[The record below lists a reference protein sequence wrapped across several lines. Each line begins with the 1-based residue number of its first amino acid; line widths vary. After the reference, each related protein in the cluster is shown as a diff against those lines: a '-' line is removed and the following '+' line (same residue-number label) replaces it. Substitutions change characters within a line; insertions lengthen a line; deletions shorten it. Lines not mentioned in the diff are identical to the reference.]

1 MDEENE
7 VKKPFEVAG
16 RSLIDLVFSWSLRN
30 VLDRDL
36 YKHQVTKIPK
46 TFSTVASYMKSFIPS
61 LIEETHSDLL
71 SSMMALSQA
80 PICEIL
86 TVETSKHHKALKDLF
101 YEITVRKTR
110 QTESNAGKYEPKVG
124 DIFALTNIRPKCID
138 DLNRP
143 GNFYLVAYVLRSKDD
158 SSGKLPILSSKPIS
172 GEGYCWGPEIKLPQI
187 NNELTHV
194 NFGPNRFKQ
203 IESKRETLFAV
214 YLMNT
219 ITNVRVWNALNSDEA
234 NTNIIKNVLKVQP
247 NSSDDENS
255 CTICFSK
262 QIYSPALSRKWSKM
276 CSDLNDSQKAAV
288 LNCISLSKCHHH
300 NAIKLIWGPPGTG
313 KTKTVGMSLFTLF
326 KLKCRTLTCAPTNT
340 AVLEVTARLLR
351 LVNQS
356 LNYGKYGLGDIIL
369 FGNVEQMKI
378 DKYNDLFEVFLD
390 TRLNILSKC
399 LAPLSGWKH
408 WLESLIGLLED
419 PQLHYMLYVKQ
430 KREKHN
436 KGDDQDDSSST
447 SDDENHLLSF
457 DEFVKKK
464 FVYFSEQLET
474 CMVNM
479 YTHLPTSCI
488 SLEVVK
494 DMITVLDLLTLI
506 KSIMYRA
513 GVANH
518 RLRLLLE
525 EYCTQILKSLRAF
538 SVPNSNDRQTIRNLC
553 LANACL
559 IFSTASSSAKLH
571 TEGMAPLEMLV
582 IDDAAQL
589 KECESAIPLQL
600 PGLRHAIL
608 IGDERQLPAMVKS
621 KISENAEFGRSL
633 FERLVLL
640 GHKKLLLNV
649 QYRMH
654 PSISMFPKQE
664 FYNNQILDGP
674 NVSEVSY
681 EKSFIEG
688 RMYGP
693 YSFINVANGKEEFD
707 HRHSLKNMVEVA
719 VVYEIVSSLYK
730 EFTRTKKKVS
740 VGVISPYNA
749 QVNAIQLRVRN
760 YSEVSGKDFSVRVRS
775 VDGFQGGEE
784 DVIIIS
790 TVRCNWNGS
799 VGFLS
804 DCQRANVVLTRA
816 RYCLWILGNEATL
829 RNSNSIWKKLI
840 LDAKKRDC
848 FYNADDDKN
857 LAQAIAAARLELNQT
872 VCAAA
877 GAEQFT

>member
-36 YKHQVTKIPK
+36 YKHQMTKIPK

-110 QTESNAGKYEPKVG
+110 KTESNAGKYEPKVG

-172 GEGYCWGPEIKLPQI
+172 GEGYCWGPEIKLP
-187 NNELTHV
+187 HV

-219 ITNVRVWNALNSDEA
+219 ITNVRVWNALNSEEA

-369 FGNVEQMKI
+369 FGNGEQMKI

-419 PQLHYMLYVKQ
+419 PQPHYMLYVKR

-464 FVYFSEQLET
+464 IVYFSEQLET

-494 DMITVLDLLTLI
+494 DMITVSDLLTLI

-513 GVANH
+513 
-518 RLRLLLE
+518 
-525 EYCTQILKSLRAF
+525 
-538 SVPNSNDRQTIRNLC
+538 
-553 LANACL
+553 
-559 IFSTASSSAKLH
+559 
-571 TEGMAPLEMLV
+571 
-582 IDDAAQL
+582 
-589 KECESAIPLQL
+589 
-600 PGLRHAIL
+600 
-608 IGDERQLPAMVKS
+608 
-621 KISENAEFGRSL
+621 
-633 FERLVLL
+633 
-640 GHKKLLLNV
+640 
-649 QYRMH
+649 
-654 PSISMFPKQE
+654 
-664 FYNNQILDGP
+664 
-674 NVSEVSY
+674 
-681 EKSFIEG
+681 
-688 RMYGP
+688 
-693 YSFINVANGKEEFD
+693 
-707 HRHSLKNMVEVA
+707 
-719 VVYEIVSSLYK
+719 

-760 YSEVSGKDFSVRVRS
+760 YSEVSGTDFSVRVRS